1 MYNIRTCPFHAI
13 RGASLLL
20 FLWLT
25 IGLAHGQTAEPWITW
40 DEFAEEFLGRGDED
54 ISDDTYEMLE
64 ELASNPLNINT
75 ASREQLLDLP
85 FLSEAIADSILSYR
99 ERVGGFASKGELM
112 FVSGTDYAI
121 RRYLSLFIKVEPLQL
136 EPVGLKKKLLSG
148 RTEIE
153 GRIDIPFYRR
163 EGDRNFK
170 PGEKLHDNNR
180 VFLGQPVGGILRYR
194 YRWRRNLRYGLTLQ
208 HDRGEPFA
216 ARGNIPFDYTSA
228 YFWSRSNDERTD
240 IIFGDYRLSWGQGLV
255 MGHRFMNSFGTI
267 LDAPRRT
274 GSIFAPHTSGE
285 ENNFLRGGAILWRV
299 GSWRLAGFAS
309 YRTLDARIEG
319 DTVRSLLT
327 TGLHRTDVEI
337 QRKDAV
343 GMFVAGAH
351 AELGGRGWDI
361 GMGTFF
367 GHYSKPI
374 SPEPRKYSKY
384 YFRGDNLAAFSLH
397 WNIRRS
403 RHWAFAGEAAA
414 DAKLHL
420 AVTNT
425 IYFRPH
431 QELTLTLQHRNISSR
446 FVAPFG
452 ATFQDASRVSNEHGI
467 MLGVRY
473 VGLRRLALRAYADA
487 FYFPKPTYY
496 CNKSSRGLELLAEGA
511 YEPSSRVSLLFR
523 YKMKT
528 RQRNVT
534 GRNIIDY
541 SYRHRWRM
549 QGGWKSEKLDIYAT
563 LDATL
568 AGRQTDA
575 DKWGR
580 LVALRCTW
588 RPAPTWQA
596 KAFAALF
603 YTDAYDAAV
612 YAYEPRLLHSFGT
625 SAFYYHGMRL
635 VALGECKIT
644 PALTLSA
651 SAGWTKYFNVSTTGQ
666 GADMVST
673 SSRPSLSVQLR
684 YVNH

>member
-1 MYNIRTCPFHAI
+1 MYKIRTCPFHAI

-64 ELASNPLNINT
+64 ELASNPLKINT

-85 FLSEAIADSILSYR
+85 FLNEAIADSILSYR

-136 EPVGLKKKLLSG
+136 EPVGHVG
-148 RTEIE
+148 IR
-153 GRIDIPFYRR
+153 
-163 EGDRNFK
+163 

-309 YRTLDARIEG
+309 YRTLDARIDG

-431 QELTLTLQHRNISSR
+431 QELTLTLQHRNISPR

-452 ATFQDASRVSNEHGI
+452 ATFQEASRVSNEHGI

-496 CNKSSRGLELLAEGA
+496 CNKSSRGLELLAEGT
-511 YEPSSRVSLLFR
+511 YEPSSHVSLLFR

-541 SYRHRWRM
+541 TYRHRWRM

-568 AGRQTDA
+568 AGRQTAA

-580 LVALRCTW
+580 LVA
-588 RPAPTWQA
+588 
-596 KAFAALF
+596 
-603 YTDAYDAAV
+603 
-612 YAYEPRLLHSFGT
+612 GT

-666 GADMVST
+666 GADMIST